1 MITVIVALVLV
12 ILNLGAWIYGVYCYL
27 QAFRYRRPGL
37 PHYGI
42 IPTDDQVLPAGRL
55 YVRRWAMAW
64 LVALGTTMLGA
75 MLL

>member
-1 MITVIVALVLV
+1 MAVLLALILVTV
-12 ILNLGAWIYGVYCYL
+12 NLGAWIYGVYCYL

-55 YVRRWAMAW
+55 YVRRWAMAG
-64 LVALGTTMLGA
+64 LVALSTTMLGA